1 SDGSR
6 STDPRTRPS
15 ANCGRSSPCKSCST
29 PCSSDARPSAASGL
43 SSCSSRSCKDSA
55 CSSCSGGSSAGALCC
70 KHGDAQWRRVGRAAR
85 ARSIRTLSSRTG
97 MAQAIGRLENGSPWG
112 AKTAGESKRWTRR
125 DWLKASAMAGASAG
139 AGTLVGLALYP
150 TLFGTPAPPRTVA
163 RESLVYTN
171 PANLDV
177 WWKGLVNRE
186 VSVTDFQEWQGAS
199 ALWQGIFQDATWV
212 EGTGLPVLVIRVKRD
227 TANFGARMVHGP
239 GFGPLPVVSVRA
251 DGDLVVG
258 GMIDPRWYQYC

>member
-1 SDGSR
+1 
-6 STDPRTRPS
+6 
-15 ANCGRSSPCKSCST
+15 
-29 PCSSDARPSAASGL
+29 
-43 SSCSSRSCKDSA
+43 
-55 CSSCSGGSSAGALCC
+55 
-70 KHGDAQWRRVGRAAR
+70 
-85 ARSIRTLSSRTG
+85 
-97 MAQAIGRLENGSPWG
+97 MAQATGRLENGSPWG

-227 TANFGARMVHGP
+227 TANFQAPSDVSVPSGFSLYYDDPGRDLRIVVVFDRSTYLCCYPGWHLVTNPPPLRDYIAYSPTYELYGQDPIYDICHGGQWDPMILEWGTNSRNNTAYVGARMVHGP